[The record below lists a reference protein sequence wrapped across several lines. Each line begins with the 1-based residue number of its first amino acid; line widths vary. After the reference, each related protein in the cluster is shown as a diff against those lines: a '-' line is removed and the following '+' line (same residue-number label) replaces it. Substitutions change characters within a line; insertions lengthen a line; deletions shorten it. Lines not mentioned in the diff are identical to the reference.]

1 MPLGLDPDA
10 TVEVWLESDA
20 DKPMENRPVFLFR
33 FLTCRKIRQV
43 QEIRK
48 RALESKDDAEF
59 VKLVDEA
66 LSIGLAGWRNM
77 NGIPFSPEAVDD
89 VLTPRE
95 KWDLVC
101 VYPSKITLTEADRK
115 NSRSPSRLPAAN
127 SVSESAD
134 QASAVPTN
142 PPSPSPSEEADP
154 APSATGT

>member
-10 TVEVWLESDA
+10 TVELWLDSDA
-20 DKPMENRPVFLFR
+20 DKPIESRPVFLFR

-43 QEIRK
+43 QDIRK

-66 LSIGLAGWRNM
+66 LLIGLAGWRNM
-77 NGIPFSPEAVDD
+77 NDIPFSPEAADD
-89 VLTPRE
+89 VLTPKE

-115 NSRSPSRLPAAN
+115 NSRSPSRLSAAN
-127 SVSESAD
+127 SANASAD

-142 PPSPSPSEEADP
+142 PPLPSPSEEVDP
-154 APSATGT
+154 APSATAT